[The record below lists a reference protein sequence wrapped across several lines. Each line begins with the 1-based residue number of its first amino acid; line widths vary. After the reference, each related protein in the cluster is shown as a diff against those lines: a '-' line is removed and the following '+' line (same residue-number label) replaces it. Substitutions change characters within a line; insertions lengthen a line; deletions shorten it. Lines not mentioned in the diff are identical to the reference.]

1 VGEIDALDVGS
12 SGSRRDRVARSA
24 NHVVS
29 PARIGFVV
37 VVAGLAITLACA
49 WIALVLNRNN
59 DHRLLQLQTVQ
70 AGAVLSATIA
80 NVESPLLTAAQLA
93 AHTSGDPATFEAYLA
108 PYVGDGK
115 VFAHASLWRTPE
127 PPGTPVEV
135 ASIGTPTVAPAT
147 RSQMLALATTGPTA
161 IVRGISTD
169 TLQRIGYALSGGAD
183 TGYVVYAERPIP
195 ASRQVPVE
203 KGSAFADLGFAT
215 YVGRDTST
223 ADLAT
228 TDVPIGQLPLSGDT
242 DRIVIPFGDSSLTLV
257 TSPEGQLGGTLG
269 ADLPWIF
276 LIAGVLITAMIA
288 VVSVRLR
295 HRHAVAEDDART
307 IAQLYDRL
315 DTLYDEQRG
324 IADSLQRAF
333 LPRRNP
339 DIPDLDVASRFV
351 AGADRV
357 SVGGDWYSVIGIGD
371 SRFAFVVGDV
381 SGRGISAAT
390 TMAHLRFTIRAYLL
404 EGHSPDEA
412 LELAARQITVAEEGH
427 MATVLAGVGDSATG
441 TVTLA
446 NAGHLPP
453 VLCSRGGA
461 RLVEGTVDPPLGLG
475 ACAYR
480 PQSLTVAPGETL
492 LLYTDGLVERRGELL
507 DVGLGRLVDA
517 ASSQGGDLD
526 DFVDSLLGR
535 LAGPGSQD
543 DIAVLAL
550 RRHGP
555 DRQAA
560 AVGAGRPGSGPDPVD
575 PPE

>member
-1 VGEIDALDVGS
+1 MSDEDALDSGTT
-12 SGSRRDRVARSA
+12 GSRRARTAPSAVRVG
-24 NHVVS
+24 S
-29 PARIGFVV
+29 PTRTGIVV
-37 VVAGLAITLACA
+37 VVLGLVITLTCS

-70 AGAVLSATIA
+70 AAAVLSATIA
-80 NVESPLLTAAQLA
+80 SVESPLVTSAQLA
-93 AHTSGDPATFEAYLA
+93 SHTSGDPAIFETYLT
-108 PYVGDGK
+108 PYVGPGK
-115 VFAHASLWRTPE
+115 VFAHASLWRTSGPSA
-127 PPGTPVEV
+127 PAAEV
-135 ASIGTPTVAPAT
+135 ASVGTPLISPAA
-147 RSQMLALATTGPTA
+147 RAQMLTLAQSGHTA

-169 TLQRIGYALSGGAD
+169 LLQRIAYAVSDGPGP
-183 TGYVVYAERPIP
+183 GYVVYAERPIP

-203 KGSAFADLGFAT
+203 QGSAFADLEFAT
-215 YVGRDTST
+215 YVGRHPST

-228 TDVPIGQLPLSGDT
+228 TDVPLGELPLSGDT
-242 DRIVIPFGDSSLTLV
+242 ARVVVPFGDSWLTLE
-257 TSPEGQLGGTLG
+257 TAPEGQLGGTLG

-276 LIAGVLITAMIA
+276 LVAGVAITAAIA

-295 HRHAVAEDDART
+295 RRHVLAEDDART

-315 DTLYDEQRG
+315 DTLFDEQRA
-324 IADSLQRAF
+324 IADSLQRAL

-357 SVGGDWYSVIGIGD
+357 SVGGDWYSVIGTGGTG
-371 SRFAFVVGDV
+371 FAFVVGDV

-412 LELAARQITVAEEGH
+412 LALSARQITVAEEGH
-427 MATVLAGVGDSATG
+427 MATVLVGVGDAATG
-441 TVTLA
+441 AMTLA

-453 VLCSRGGA
+453 VLCSSVGA

-475 ACAYR
+475 AYAYSAQ
-480 PQSLTVAPGETL
+480 PISVAPGETL

-507 DVGLGRLVDA
+507 DVGLARLVDA
-517 ASSQGGDLD
+517 ASAQGDDLEV
-526 DFVDSLLGR
+526 FVDTLIDQLT
-535 LAGPGSQD
+535 GPGSTD

-550 RRHGP
+550 RRSVP
-555 DRQAA
+555 A
-560 AVGAGRPGSGPDPVD
+560 PVE
-575 PPE
+575 PTS